1 MFWRKALTYWR
12 SFLVVCVI
20 AYGCLLRKPLYTF
33 PPIENGDKWVHWLAF
48 MALTLVL
55 LWDSNKAKL
64 KSWKMWILAILF
76 PAIYGGFIE
85 ILQER
90 YFYPRTGDWADWLAD
105 CIGVLMGVAIWWIGG
120 KWYERRVVK

>member
-1 MFWRKALTYWR
+1 M
-12 SFLVVCVI
+12 VCVI

-33 PPIENGDKWVHWLAF
+33 PPIENGDKWVHWLVF

-64 KSWKMWILAILF
+64 KSWKMWILAILL
-76 PAIYGGFIE
+76 PVIYGGFIE

-105 CIGVLMGVAIWWIGG
+105 CVGVLMGVAIWWIGRM
-120 KWYERRVVK
+120 WYERRVVK